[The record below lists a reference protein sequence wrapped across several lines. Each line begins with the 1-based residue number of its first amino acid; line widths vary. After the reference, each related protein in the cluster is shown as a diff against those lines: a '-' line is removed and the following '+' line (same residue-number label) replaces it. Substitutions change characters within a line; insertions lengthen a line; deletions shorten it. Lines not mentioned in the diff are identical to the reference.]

1 MSGSDNSTNAMTTA
15 TTTQHDWE
23 YSKENTAPLECGRST
38 KTLSKRA
45 FGTSTVEMAQ
55 IEEKT
60 KKYERLV
67 RRSEKAMEW
76 LQRQSTKI
84 VTEKKKKKQQ
94 QQSSSLAASSS
105 TSSSSSSSSTT
116 NGDNNNN
123 NNNNETL
130 LNRELDLTEEE
141 SQSLRQQLVAEL
153 GYDPSTSDRDNIDY
167 DPMRF
172 WVLYIKHIR
181 ESYPTDTQRQ
191 FLLMERCARTFMA
204 RPFLVPSYQNDVR
217 FIRICI
223 LYADKT
229 SNPSEVFKLMSKS
242 KVGTKVSLFW
252 VAWAWVA
259 EKAQDF
265 PFTEKIFQK
274 ALSVGAEPRQ
284 FLEDRQRQFL
294 RRMSRHWLDAS
305 HVMQEDGLGDED
317 DAEDYAGKRG
327 VLSSLSSEGVARN
340 DRGSGL
346 DRYAPL
352 LQPND
357 NGSNNTRPTSQSSNR
372 PLGGKSN
379 SIHMAGFN
387 IFQDGNSIGNSDVL
401 NDENNPSG
409 GQLQKESE
417 RTKEN
422 NMRPELWNERGYGLV
437 NPSTITATASSAF
450 VAGTARDTVP
460 RSCSTAAFEVFVDE
474 DLKQL
479 ENDKDVP
486 KKNSA
491 RTTDQRSLR
500 HRVDGGAVSLSSRSG
515 CLWFMRKLL
524 I

>member
-1 MSGSDNSTNAMTTA
+1 MSGSDNSTNTTTTTTA
-15 TTTQHDWE
+15 AHHDWE
-23 YSKENTAPLECGRST
+23 YSKENAAPLECGRSV

-67 RRSEKAMEW
+67 RRSEKAVEW
-76 LQRQSTKI
+76 LQKQSTKI
-84 VTEKKKKKQQ
+84 LVA
-94 QQSSSLAASSS
+94 SL
-105 TSSSSSSSSTT
+105 SSSSSSDTA
-116 NGDNNNN
+116 NNYDASADGE
-123 NNNNETL
+123 NETP
-130 LNRELDLTEEE
+130 NNSRELTEEE
-141 SQSLRQQLVAEL
+141 SQSLRQQLVTEL

-167 DPMRF
+167 DPMRY

-181 ESYPTDTQRQ
+181 EAYPTDTQKQ

-204 RPFLVPSYQNDVR
+204 RPFLIPSYQNDVR

-284 FLEDRQRQFL
+284 FLEERQRQFL

-305 HVMQEDGLGDED
+305 QMQEDGLVGDGED
-317 DAEDYAGKRG
+317 NAVDCAGKRG
-327 VLSSLSSEGVARN
+327 VLNSLSSEGVARN

-346 DRYAPL
+346 NRHAQLPP
-352 LQPND
+352 QPN
-357 NGSNNTRPTSQSSNR
+357 GSSSSSSSSRPTSARSSNNQ
-372 PLGGKSN
+372 LGGKSN
-379 SIHMAGFN
+379 SKSMAGFN
-387 IFQDGNSIGNSDVL
+387 IFQDGNAIGDTDVL
-401 NDENNPSG
+401 NDENNLTV
-409 GQLQKESE
+409 GQTRLTKESE

-422 NMRPELWNERGYGLV
+422 NMRPELWNERGYGLLP
-437 NPSTITATASSAF
+437 PSTTTTATSSDSI
-450 VAGTARDTVP
+450 VGTARESASLLLGRPPPMGAYT
-460 RSCSTAAFEVFVDE
+460 RSCSTAAFEVFVDD
-474 DLKQL
+474 DLKEP
-479 ENDKDVP
+479 ENEHDVS
-486 KKNSA
+486 KENSG
-491 RTTDQRSLR
+491 RITDQRSLR
-500 HRVDGGAVSLSSRSG
+500 HRVDGGAVS
-515 CLWFMRKLL
+515 
-524 I
+524 

>member
-1 MSGSDNSTNAMTTA
+1 VITCCYHLLPNRIDSRLIFVILTMSSTSASGN
-15 TTTQHDWE
+15 TTTTTTTSHHDWE
-23 YSKENTAPLECGRST
+23 YSKENAAPLECGRST
-38 KTLSKRA
+38 KSLSKRA

-67 RRSEKAMEW
+67 RRSEKAVEW
-76 LQRQSTKI
+76 MQKQSTKI
-84 VTEKKKKKQQ
+84 IMEK
-94 QQSSSLAASSS
+94 QSSCSGSNSA
-105 TSSSSSSSSTT
+105 TS
-116 NGDNNNN
+116 GDGE
-123 NNNNETL
+123 NETPND
-130 LNRELDLTEEE
+130 NRELTEVEA
-141 SQSLRQQLVAEL
+141 QSLRQQLINEL
-153 GYDPSTSDRDNIDY
+153 GYDPTTTDRDNIDY

-204 RPFLVPSYQNDVR
+204 RPFLIPSYQNDVR

-259 EKAQDF
+259 EKSQDF

-284 FLEDRQRQFL
+284 FLEERQRQFL

-305 HVMQEDGLGDED
+305 QMQEDGLGDGD
-317 DAEDYAGKRG
+317 DDGDGAGKRG
-327 VLSSLSSEGVARN
+327 VLTSLSSEGVARN

-346 DRYAPL
+346 NRHAQLP
-352 LQPND
+352 QPNE
-357 NGSNNTRPTSQSSNR
+357 SSSSRPSSSRSSNR
-372 PLGGKSN
+372 QLGGKGN
-379 SIHMAGFN
+379 TKPIVGFN
-387 IFQDGNSIGNSDVL
+387 IFQDGNAIGNSDVL

-409 GQLQKESE
+409 GQLRLTKESE

-422 NMRPELWNERGYGLV
+422 KMRPELWNERGYGLIH
-437 NPSTITATASSAF
+437 PSTTTTAATSESI
-450 VAGTARDTVP
+450 VGTAFGRPPPSVDHQ
-460 RSCSTAAFEVFVDE
+460 RSVSTAAFEVFVDE
-474 DLKQL
+474 DLK
-479 ENDKDVP
+479 EPDNDKDVS
-486 KKNSA
+486 KENSA
-491 RTTDQRSLR
+491 RISDHRSLR
-500 HRVDGGAVSLSSRSG
+500 QRVDGGAVS
-515 CLWFMRKLL
+515 
-524 I
+524 

>member
-1 MSGSDNSTNAMTTA
+1 MSGSDNSTNTTNTTATA

-38 KTLSKRA
+38 KSLSKRA

-55 IEEKT
+55 SEEKT

-84 VTEKKKKKQQ
+84 VTEKK
-94 QQSSSLAASSS
+94 QSLVASSS

-116 NGDNNNN
+116 DGDNNNSN

-130 LNRELDLTEEE
+130 NRELLTEEE

-181 ESYPTDTQRQ
+181 ELYPTDTQRQ

-204 RPFLVPSYQNDVR
+204 QPFLVPSYQNDVR

-229 SNPSEVFKLMSKS
+229 SNPSEVFKLMSKT

-305 HVMQEDGLGDED
+305 HVMQEDGLGDGDDSED
-317 DAEDYAGKRG
+317 CARKRG
-327 VLSSLSSEGVARN
+327 VLSSLSSEGVSGN

-346 DRYAPL
+346 GRHAPPQ
-352 LQPND
+352 QPN
-357 NGSNNTRPTSQSSNR
+357 GPISTRPPSRSSNK
-372 PLGGKSN
+372 PLGGKGN
-379 SIHMAGFN
+379 NMPMAGFN
-387 IFQDGNSIGNSDVL
+387 IFQDGNTIGNSDVL
-401 NDENNPSG
+401 NDENNPLG
-409 GQLQKESE
+409 GQLRLEKESE
-417 RTKEN
+417 RGKEN

-437 NPSTITATASSAF
+437 NPSTMTTTASSAII
-450 VAGTARDTVP
+450 VESARDSVP

-474 DLKQL
+474 DLNQL
-479 ENDKDVP
+479 ENDKDVT
-486 KKNSA
+486 KENSA
-491 RTTDQRSLR
+491 RSTTTDQRSLR
-500 HRVDGGAVSLSSRSG
+500 HRVDGGAVSLSSLGGRLVHVQ
-515 CLWFMRKLL
+515 CF
-524 I
+524 